1 MTEHT
6 YPANMPRDDP
16 RASVRIAWEIMDTV
30 RPGRIPPILRFMLA
44 KQIANAVAAIDPI
57 QRVAAHAIAL
67 QAFFMKMDSDAIRQ
81 IAEIS
86 PGLVEHIVRLSFHAT
101 PNDNNKE

>member
-1 MTEHT
+1 
-6 YPANMPRDDP
+6 MPKNDP
-16 RASVRIAWEIMDTV
+16 RTSARIAWEILDGIT
-30 RPGRIPPILRFMLA
+30 PGRISPILRFMLA

-57 QRVAAHAIAL
+57 QRVAAHAISL
-67 QAFFMKMDSDAIRQ
+67 QAFFLNMDSETIRQ

-86 PGLVEHIVRLSFHAT
+86 PELIQHITRLSFHAT

>member
-6 YPANMPRDDP
+6 YPATCRGTI
-16 RASVRIAWEIMDTV
+16 RAHPCGS
-30 RPGRIPPILRFMLA
+30 PGKSWIPFGRGASLPILRFMLA